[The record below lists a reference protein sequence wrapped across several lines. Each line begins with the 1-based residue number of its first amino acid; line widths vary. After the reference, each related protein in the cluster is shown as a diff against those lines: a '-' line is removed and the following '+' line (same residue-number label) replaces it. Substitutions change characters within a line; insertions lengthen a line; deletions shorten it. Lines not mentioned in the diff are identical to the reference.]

1 MKEWKHLLKKEIGR
15 FGSDNSL
22 AHITVMGFEEDLNQL
37 PYWINKI
44 SSFCNNYTE
53 YEIGFDGFYSFG
65 SYVFYVK
72 LDDGS
77 VKYFNKLILDIHRYF
92 GFKIKS
98 VKSHMTIAREL
109 DEIRIESAYKLFKN
123 YETDFKFLCDG
134 FTLRKY
140 NTTTK
145 QYSDFIIEYKF
156 SEQQLKLF

>member
-1 MKEWKHLLKKEIGR
+1 MDILQEDHTQLLILFIDNNVDFMLIGGYAVIHYGYER
-15 FGSDNSL
+15 STADMDIWIKPSEENKIKLINSL
-22 AHITVMGFEEDLNQL
+22 RQYGIEEEDLNQL

-92 GFKIKS
+92 GFKIKNP
-98 VKSHMTIAREL
+98 KN
-109 DEIRIESAYKLFKN
+109 LFIGN
-123 YETDFKFLCDG
+123 
-134 FTLRKY
+134 
-140 NTTTK
+140 
-145 QYSDFIIEYKF
+145 
-156 SEQQLKLF
+156 